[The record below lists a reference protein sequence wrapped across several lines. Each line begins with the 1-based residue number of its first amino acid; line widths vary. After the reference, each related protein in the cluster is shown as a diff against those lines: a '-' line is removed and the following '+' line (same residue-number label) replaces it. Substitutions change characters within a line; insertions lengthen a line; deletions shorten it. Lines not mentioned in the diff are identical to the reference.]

1 MINTEVEKA
10 AKNDEYECIGVSNE
24 DVIYILNLLRECGY
38 TLKENHSPISTD
50 GSNTWSTVGVSR
62 DIIEASFKAL
72 IDSIEYKLL
81 KGDK

>member
-50 GSNTWSTVGVSR
+50 GSNTITVKCS
-62 DIIEASFKAL
+62 
-72 IDSIEYKLL
+72 YKCNPISE
-81 KGDK
+81 